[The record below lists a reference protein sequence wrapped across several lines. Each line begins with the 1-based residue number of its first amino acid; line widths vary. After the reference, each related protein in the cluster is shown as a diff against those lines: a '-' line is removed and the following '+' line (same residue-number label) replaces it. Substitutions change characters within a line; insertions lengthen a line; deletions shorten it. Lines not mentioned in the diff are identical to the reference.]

1 MLILI
6 PLAPSTYNVKVIKAV
21 VFDLDNTLLDFNRM
35 KEASVAA
42 AAEAML
48 DAGLPGTLEEITRG
62 IYEVYE
68 RKGIEAQ
75 DVFDCFLKET
85 MGMVDYKVLAAGV
98 VAYRRAKAGS
108 MNLFPGARYT
118 IIELL
123 RRGIR
128 LGILSDAPALQAWTR
143 LAELGLHHYFAAVV
157 TYDDTGKRKPD
168 PEPFRLI
175 LNKLGVEAREA
186 LMVGDWAER
195 DMEGARRVGMMT
207 AFARYG
213 SDHEPPQGVDYALE
227 KISDLLEVI
236 ESFAE

>member
-1 MLILI
+1 MQIVR
-6 PLAPSTYNVKVIKAV
+6 AMGYNLSVIRAV
-21 VFDLDNTLLDFNRM
+21 VFDLDNTLLDFDRM
-35 KEASVAA
+35 KEASVSA

-48 DAGLPGTLEEITRG
+48 DAGLSGTREEIIRG

-75 DVFDCFLKET
+75 DVFDCFLEEKL
-85 MGMVDYKVLAAGV
+85 GRVDYRVLAAGV

-118 IIELL
+118 IVELL

-143 LAELGLHHYFAAVV
+143 LAELGLHHYFSAVV
-157 TYDDTGKRKPD
+157 TLDDTGKRKPD
-168 PEPFRLI
+168 PEPFLLVLR
-175 LNKLGVEAREA
+175 KLKVEPHEA
-186 LMVGDWAER
+186 IMVGDWAER
-195 DMEGARRVGMMT
+195 DMEGARRVGMRT

-213 SDHEPPQGVDYALE
+213 SSQEPPPGVDYVLE
-227 KISDLLEVI
+227 KITDLLGVI
-236 ESFAE
+236 GTG

>member
-1 MLILI
+1 MIR
-6 PLAPSTYNVKVIKAV
+6 AV

-35 KEASVAA
+35 KESSVLA
-42 AAEAML
+42 AAEAMI
-48 DAGLPGTLEEITRG
+48 DAGLEGTREEITRG

-75 DVFDCFLKET
+75 DVFDCFLAEKLGRVE
-85 MGMVDYKVLAAGV
+85 YKILAAGI
-98 VAYRRAKAGS
+98 VAYRRAKAGA

-143 LAELGLHHYFAAVV
+143 LAELGLHHYFMAVV
-157 TYDDTGKRKPD
+157 TPDDTGKRKPD
-168 PEPFRLI
+168 PEPFLLI
-175 LNKLGVEAREA
+175 LEKLGVQACEAI
-186 LMVGDWAER
+186 MVGDWAER
-195 DMEGARRVGMMT
+195 DMEGAKSVGMKT

-213 SDHEPPQGVDYALE
+213 TALSPGEEPPPEADYVLE
-227 KISDLLEVI
+227 EISDLLGVI
-236 ESFAE
+236 GENET